1 MYLQAIKPE
10 INELKNEIINVF
22 WLVRL
27 IEVELL
33 KNKKN
38 SKIVIPIIGTKT
50 MIKENSAASFFDVL
64 RNRAVEI
71 VKPDLEIPGT
81 TAIAC
86 AIPMI
91 NALNRLIEFLPSD
104 MKLVVSKIIP
114 VIINIIATTR

>member
-1 MYLQAIKPE
+1 M
-10 INELKNEIINVF
+10 
-22 WLVRL
+22 
-27 IEVELL
+27 EVEFL

-50 MIKENSAASFFDVL
+50 MIKENSAASFLDVL

-86 AIPMI
+86 AMPMI
-91 NALNRLIEFLPSD
+91 NALNRLIEFLPSEI
-104 MKLVVSKIIP
+104 KLVVIRIIP
-114 VIINIIATTR
+114 VIICTNKKNPAKDPKFHQ